1 MSYYHYTS
9 LEALNSILQRNE
21 VGEKKLCFWATRY
34 DCFKDKEEYLFGI
47 DCLRECLLKLEKQ
60 GNLQEDR
67 KIAAFFKHELIVEN
81 INLPFPYVIS
91 ITSRNDNAYMWEN
104 YANHNNGVVLELALP
119 QVNTEFIGK
128 MYICRFCKRAK
139 NSRFYQS
146 LLYEYRF
153 KIIKGWRK
161 RRI

>member
-9 LEALNSILQRNE
+9 LEALNGILQRNE

-47 DCLRECLLKLEKQ
+47 DCLRECLLNLEKQ

-81 INLPFPYVIS
+81 RHYI
-91 ITSRNDNAYMWEN
+91 
-104 YANHNNGVVLELALP
+104 VVP
-119 QVNTEFIGK
+119 
-128 MYICRFCKRAK
+128 
-139 NSRFYQS
+139 
-146 LLYEYRF
+146 
-153 KIIKGWRK
+153 
-161 RRI
+161 